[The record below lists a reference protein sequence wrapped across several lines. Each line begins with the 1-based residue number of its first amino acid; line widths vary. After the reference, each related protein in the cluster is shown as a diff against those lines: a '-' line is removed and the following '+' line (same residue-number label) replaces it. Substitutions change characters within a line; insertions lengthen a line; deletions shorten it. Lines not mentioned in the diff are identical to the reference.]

1 MTVQLGILLAL
12 VCAFA
17 TNLGFLWKHRG
28 ACVAPAVDIRHP
40 VRSAKGLFASRWFTI
55 GWATAT
61 FAWVFHVAAMAM
73 APLSVVQPVIAGG
86 LVFLAV
92 LAERMFGLNLGKR
105 QWLGVGCTAIGL
117 TLLALTL
124 PLGGG
129 AHSGFSVAA
138 MIAFESS
145 LLVIGTLLVMSHK
158 LGVRNEHHGV
168 ALGVAAG
175 ILFGVSDVAIKALTH
190 TVGQS
195 GLTGLLSPWMA
206 ATVLSS
212 VLAFY
217 ASASGLQKGEAVP
230 VITLTSA
237 AANVTAISGGIL
249 VFGDP
254 LAHTPVGLVVESFA
268 FILVLV
274 AAWLT
279 PAPLRLAGEVAT
291 A

>member
-1 MTVQLGILLAL
+1 MDSSS
-12 VCAFA
+12 
-17 TNLGFLWKHRG
+17 WRSS
-28 ACVAPAVDIRHP
+28 
-40 VRSAKGLFASRWFTI
+40 RSASSG
-55 GWATAT
+55 
-61 FAWVFHVAAMAM
+61 
-73 APLSVVQPVIAGG
+73 
-86 LVFLAV
+86 
-92 LAERMFGLNLGKR
+92 FGIGKR
-105 QWLGVGCTAIGL
+105 QWIGVACTAIGL
-117 TLLALTL
+117 TLLAVTL

-129 AHSGFSVAA
+129 AHSGYSVAR
-138 MIAFESS
+138 MISFESS

-158 LGVRNEHHGV
+158 IGIPHEHHGV

-190 TVGQS
+190 SVGTH
-195 GLTGLLSPWMA
+195 GVIGLLSPWMA
-206 ATVLSS
+206 ATIISS

-217 ASASGLQKGEAVP
+217 ASAGGLQKGEAVP

-254 LAHTPVGLVVESFA
+254 LAHTPIGLIVQSFA
-268 FILVLV
+268 FMLVLV

-279 PAPLRLAGEVAT
+279 PAPLRLAEQT